1 MIDIEETEQDW
12 DAARRRTVR
21 TAGLTAVM
29 GAVAIPAMAAPALWL
44 TRLADGGRS
53 SYLLIMGWMT
63 VLCLPLVLTIF
74 WLNDSQ
80 MRRSNRTVRR
90 TGEHLRELLERAQED
105 SARQQVEAEQ
115 KQFETDLSSA
125 LEMAVG
131 ESEVLGVIG
140 HAFGMVRP
148 EDPVELLLADNS
160 HAHLH
165 RAVRWPGTGSGGG
178 CPVDSPDHCP
188 AARRGHTLRF
198 ADSDKLGACPKLRE
212 AGAAR
217 SAACVPVSIMGRTV
231 GVIHAPGTVSEP
243 VPDGDLARLNT
254 VASLAGARLG
264 MIRMVSEIELQATT
278 DSLTGLLNRR
288 AFETTLMSR
297 RDLDMAVS
305 LAIGDLDHF
314 KELNDTYGH
323 ETGDRALRVFAQTLR
338 QNVATTDLLG
348 RHGGEE
354 FVIAMLDCAPD
365 SAVSILDAL
374 RTKIETCA
382 ANAGLPQFTA
392 SFGVVEMQP
401 GEDLPSALARADR
414 ALFQAKHEG
423 RNRVVHAAAEAGP
436 GADRGRRPVA
446 F

>member
-1 MIDIEETEQDW
+1 MINTEETEQDW

-21 TAGLTAVM
+21 TACLTAVM

-44 TRLADGGRS
+44 TRLANGGRS
-53 SYLLIMGWMT
+53 SYPLIIGWMT

-90 TGEHLRELLERAQED
+90 TGEHLRELLERAQGD
-105 SARQQVEAEQ
+105 AARQQAEADQ
-115 KQFETDLSSA
+115 KQFETDLSAA
-125 LEMAVG
+125 LDMAVG
-131 ESEVLGVIG
+131 ESEVLGVIE
-140 HAFGMVRP
+140 HAFSMVRP
-148 EDPVELLLADNS
+148 GDPVELLMADNS

-165 RAVRWPGTGSGGG
+165 HAVRWSGGG
-178 CPVDSPDHCP
+178 SHATCPVDSPEHCP
-188 AARRGHTLRF
+188 AARRGHPLRF

-217 SAACVPVSIMGRTV
+217 SAACMPVSIMGRTV

-254 VASLAGARLG
+254 VASLVGARLG
-264 MIRMVSEIELQATT
+264 MIRMVAEIELQATT

-288 AFETTLMSR
+288 AFETALTTR
-297 RDLDMAVS
+297 RDDSRPVS

-323 ETGDRALRVFAQTLR
+323 DTGDRALRVFAQTLR

-354 FVIAMLDCAPD
+354 FVIAMPDCPAD

-374 RTKIETCA
+374 RAKVETCA

-392 SFGVVEMQP
+392 SFGVVEIQP

-414 ALFQAKHEG
+414 ALFQAKHDG
-423 RNRVVHAAAEAGP
+423 RNRVVHQAEQAAS
-436 GADRGRRPVA
+436 PVSL
-446 F
+446 

>member
-1 MIDIEETEQDW
+1 
-12 DAARRRTVR
+12 
-21 TAGLTAVM
+21 
-29 GAVAIPAMAAPALWL
+29 
-44 TRLADGGRS
+44 
-53 SYLLIMGWMT
+53 
-63 VLCLPLVLTIF
+63 
-74 WLNDSQ
+74 
-80 MRRSNRTVRR
+80 
-90 TGEHLRELLERAQED
+90 
-105 SARQQVEAEQ
+105 
-115 KQFETDLSSA
+115 
-125 LEMAVG
+125 
-131 ESEVLGVIG
+131 
-140 HAFGMVRP
+140 
-148 EDPVELLLADNS
+148 
-160 HAHLH
+160 
-165 RAVRWPGTGSGGG
+165 
-178 CPVDSPDHCP
+178 
-188 AARRGHTLRF
+188 
-198 ADSDKLGACPKLRE
+198 
-212 AGAAR
+212 
-217 SAACVPVSIMGRTV
+217 
-231 GVIHAPGTVSEP
+231 
-243 VPDGDLARLNT
+243 
-254 VASLAGARLG
+254 
-264 MIRMVSEIELQATT
+264 
-278 DSLTGLLNRR
+278 
-288 AFETTLMSR
+288 
-297 RDLDMAVS
+297 MAVS